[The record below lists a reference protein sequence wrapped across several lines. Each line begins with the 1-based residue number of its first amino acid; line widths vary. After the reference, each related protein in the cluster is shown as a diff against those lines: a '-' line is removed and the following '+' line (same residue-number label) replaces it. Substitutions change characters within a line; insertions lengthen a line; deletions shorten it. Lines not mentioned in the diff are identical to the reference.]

1 MRVSGLFISYK
12 NGMNVLTGAPVTEY
26 PVGDLLCRI
35 FQGETLDNITRI
47 LRNCINACPIRDNYL
62 TQDEIENA
70 EYYILQALLYDD
82 FKPAQRLAQGS
93 FIRCMECYRA
103 LDSTTAGQFLNQERV
118 RAAESDMLFEAI
130 GFDTVG
136 DFLRLCYNNY
146 IIDLYNALTLFIGM
160 AAVKSGTASPEEQAA
175 YDEIRQQLNNPN
187 AVPGI
192 EMRTAYDAGRGEF
205 AYSYVISSFLAMAVF
220 EFSHLTAAATRVVR
234 CHNPE
239 CRKFFTAKRTS
250 AKYCP
255 FPSPQN
261 PGRTCNDYY
270 PQLVHRSKVKA
281 DALRKMER
289 RAYGRLYND
298 KRRHPE
304 AAAEI
309 EGLLRT
315 LQIESP
321 GRRDSVLIGALSETE
336 YHAWLN
342 TIRREKGRSYDE

>member
-1 MRVSGLFISYK
+1 MRLFRPELPFLIVRRRFGR
-12 NGMNVLTGAPVTEY
+12 GMRPPAVFRRAVFDPLLVGRLFHPV
-26 PVGDLLCRI
+26 PVVNDQAEKLGVHR
-35 FQGETLDNITRI
+35 
-47 LRNCINACPIRDNYL
+47 
-62 TQDEIENA
+62 EIETVFKA
-70 EYYILQALLYDD
+70 RFFYDVLQMPLDGVDRYV
-82 FKPAQRLAQGS
+82 KP
-93 FIRCMECYRA
+93 
-103 LDSTTAGQFLNQERV
+103 
-118 RAAESDMLFEAI
+118 
-130 GFDTVG
+130 VG

-160 AAVKSGTASPEEQAA
+160 ASVKSGTASPEEQAA
-175 YDEIRQQLNNPN
+175 YDEIRQQLNNPD

-192 EMRTAYDAGRGEF
+192 EMRMAYDAGREEF

-220 EFSHLTAAATRVVR
+220 EFSHLTASATKVVR
-234 CHNPE
+234 CQNPE

-281 DALRKMER
+281 DVLRKMEK
-289 RAYGRLYND
+289 RAFGRLYND

-304 AAAEI
+304 AAVEI

-321 GRRDSVLIGALSETE
+321 SRRDSVLSGALSEAE
-336 YHAWLN
+336 YQAWLN